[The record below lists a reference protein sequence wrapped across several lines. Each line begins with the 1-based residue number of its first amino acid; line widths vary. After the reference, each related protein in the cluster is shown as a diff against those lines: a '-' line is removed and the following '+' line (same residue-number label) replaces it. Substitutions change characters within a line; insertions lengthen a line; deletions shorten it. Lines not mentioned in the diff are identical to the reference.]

1 MTIIRIGTDD
11 LSRELLALGLDQDS
25 VQLAV
30 QRLSEVP
37 ESEPVRSSKRLMYL
51 GGCISL
57 FAVTLGV
64 GEGWRRYGAG
74 VGAIAIGVLCISLF
88 VLASALLRRGWEVPS
103 GLAATVAI
111 GLVPL
116 MVFATTQAINIGTQ
130 HDFGEYRDFYF
141 WVSSQFAWM
150 EIATLGVTMIAVTRF
165 RLPILVLPAMVC
177 SWFFSMDATGLLF
190 RNPSL
195 NNYLVMFSAVATVM
209 FGLAFA
215 LDHRGHRFHATWL
228 HLGALLTIGGVGCA
242 SGDLLWWAL
251 GGLAIAGLGLGIVAN
266 RSVYFVFGGLWAYS
280 TGTHLAIETF
290 GGGVAFPMMLLVA
303 GGTLVALAMR
313 WSKSSESGRL

>member
-25 VQLAV
+25 VHLAV

-74 VGAIAIGVLCISLF
+74 VSLF
-88 VLASALLRRGWEVPS
+88 VLASALLKGGWEVPS

-116 MVFATTQAINIGTQ
+116 LVFATTQATSIEAT

-141 WVSSQFAWM
+141 WVSSQWAWM
-150 EIATLGVTMIAVTRF
+150 EIATLGVTMIAMTRF

-177 SWFFSMDATGLLF
+177 AWFFSMDATGLLF
-190 RNPSL
+190 QNPSL
-195 NNYLVMFSAVATVM
+195 NNYLMMFSVVATAM

-215 LDHRGHRFHATWL
+215 LDYRGHRFHATWL
-228 HLGALLTIGGVGCA
+228 HLGALLTVAGVGCA

-251 GGLAIAGLGLGIVAN
+251 GGLAIAGLGVGVLTN
-266 RSVYFVFGGLWAYS
+266 RIVYFVFGGLWAYS

-290 GGGVAFPMMLLVA
+290 GGGVAFPVMLLVA
-303 GGTLVALAMR
+303 GGALVVLAMR
-313 WSKSSESGRL
+313 WSNRESRNQCERIVAT